1 MECGCGGALIEG
13 KSCYSVS
20 RGSFYLLLEDIP
32 AFQCTRC
39 GRVLFTEETV
49 DRIKKIENR
58 LERDAAEIAGG
69 RPSVH
74 LYDY

>member
-1 MECGCGGALIEG
+1 MGCSCGGALIEG

-20 RGSFYLLLEDIP
+20 RDNFYLMLEDIP

-58 LERDAAEIAGG
+58 LERDTAEVSTG
-69 RPSVH
+69 RPSAN

>member
-1 MECGCGGALIEG
+1 MECSCGGALIEG

-20 RGSFYLLLEDIP
+20 RDNFYLMLEDIP

-58 LERDAAEIAGG
+58 LERDTAEVSTG
-69 RPSVH
+69 RPSAN

>member
-1 MECGCGGALIEG
+1 MECSCGGVLIEG

-20 RGSFYLLLEDIP
+20 RDNFYLMLEDIP

-58 LERDAAEIAGG
+58 LERDAAEVITG
-69 RPSVH
+69 RPSVN

>member
-1 MECGCGGALIEG
+1 MECSCGGALIEG

-20 RGSFYLLLEDIP
+20 RDNFYLMLEDIP

-58 LERDAAEIAGG
+58 LARDAAQVITG
-69 RPSVH
+69 RPSVN